1 MIIVPKIKR
10 VKVQK
15 MIKKYNRF
23 KDNLTIRQLYTLFS
37 IKIKKFFYFLK
48 YIGTI
53 GTNEK
58 T

>member
-1 MIIVPKIKR
+1 
-10 VKVQK
+10 

-48 YIGTI
+48 NLGTI